1 MHSVEAEKVQ
11 ERCLC
16 RLSPVV
22 SGAVYV
28 AYDVLVIEVIPR
40 DGEEQRKYLSSKN
53 WPNSWRG
60 SVIGRIG
67 LSFIGIA
74 FLAAVLVQLEQFFTK
89 SLHNT
94 IRRSYPY
101 MNRVHSPAPHFDS
114 RPSDVSWRAGQRG
127 MQEKHPN
134 KYMAHPAIT

>member
-1 MHSVEAEKVQ
+1 MVCSEVQ
-11 ERCLC
+11 EGFPC
-16 RLSPVV
+16 RLSPIV

-40 DGEEQRKYLSSKN
+40 DGDEQRKYLSSKN

-74 FLAAVLVQLEQFFTK
+74 FIAAVLVQLEQFFTK
-89 SLHNT
+89 SIHNT

-101 MNRVHSPAPHFDS
+101 MHKVCPPAS
-114 RPSDVSWRAGQRG
+114 LQRTLKFSG
-127 MQEKHPN
+127 VQ
-134 KYMAHPAIT
+134 ASQASL